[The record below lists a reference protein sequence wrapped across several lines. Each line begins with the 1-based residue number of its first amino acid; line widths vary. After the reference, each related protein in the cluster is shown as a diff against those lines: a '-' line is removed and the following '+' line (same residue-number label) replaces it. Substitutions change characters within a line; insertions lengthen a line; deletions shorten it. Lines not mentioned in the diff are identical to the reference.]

1 MQFLRKRKSHFKSK
15 QMNHSVFLL
24 ATAFISFNG
33 IDKFGNRA
41 LHWFNWSKTLGPTNI
56 NDHEP
61 LKTHICIRYMY
72 TIDCAKKMNNKKSF
86 CIQYMRRAFMNQFE
100 LYILT
105 YILVFQATKEK
116 KKKVMQSIHIA
127 STLTHGNCDGD
138 KCFWFN
144 WAMCVLF
151 RIPSTATDIFT
162 HAKTPYH
169 AYSHAYGLVI
179 YWTAF
184 FVHYFLR
191 LLMPLYC
198 IVVV

>member
-1 MQFLRKRKSHFKSK
+1 MQFLLKRKSHFKSK

-24 ATAFISFNG
+24 TTAFISFNG
-33 IDKFGNRA
+33 FDKFGNRA

-61 LKTHICIRYMY
+61 LKTHICIRFMY

-116 KKKVMQSIHIA
+116 KKMMQSIHIA

-138 KCFWFN
+138 NHFGLIER
-144 WAMCVLF
+144 CVFYFKFLLQLQTYLHTPKHHT
-151 RIPSTATDIFT
+151 ILIHT
-162 HAKTPYH
+162 HM
-169 AYSHAYGLVI
+169 V
-179 YWTAF
+179 
-184 FVHYFLR
+184 
-191 LLMPLYC
+191 
-198 IVVV
+198 